1 MHTLS
6 SSLLNAFPPES
17 VCRFYH
23 CLQTLVNC
31 GLSGPTSPLAFA
43 ESLLGAIS
51 RSATS
56 LQNKEQLL
64 RMWSVV
70 VSSLTDIVTQVGVG
84 LLTITAVV

>member
-6 SSLLNAFPPES
+6 SYLLNALPPES

-70 VSSLTDIVTQVGVG
+70 VSSLTDIVTQVGAG